1 MRLQRSI
8 KGPFEHK
15 GIGLHTGREVTLVI
29 RPATINTGVIFIRK
43 DTGKEVKASLT
54 SVIDTK
60 YSTSLGNNNIE
71 VKTVE
76 HLMAAIR
83 GLNIDN
89 LYVELDGCEVPI
101 MDGSSIGF
109 VRLFIE
115 AGIVNQ
121 EAVQPHI
128 KIISPIELTDG
139 ERRILIE
146 PSPLPKL
153 SYTISFEHPFLSS
166 QSFSCYWSE
175 DNFIKE
181 IAPARTFTFLRD
193 VETLWAHGLAKGGS
207 LDNAI
212 VFTDYQILNKGGLR
226 YKDECVRHK
235 ILDLIGDLSLLGMP
249 ILGHIIA
256 TCSGHSLNIKLA
268 SRILKERKN
277 WLVIDE
283 IGPPLFNDK
292 ASLFSF
298 HPTS

>member
-8 KGPFEHK
+8 KRPFKYK
-15 GIGLHTGREVTLVI
+15 GIGLHTGEEVTLTI
-29 RPATINTGVIFIRK
+29 RPAPVNTGVVFIRT
-43 DTGKEVKASLT
+43 DTMEEIRADLASVT
-54 SVIDTK
+54 DTM
-60 YSTSLGNNNIE
+60 YSTSLGNNKIE

-76 HLMAAIR
+76 HLMAAIK

-89 LYVELDGCEVPI
+89 LYIELDGSEVPI

-115 AGIVNQ
+115 AGISEQ

-128 KIISPIELTDG
+128 KIIKPIEVA
-139 ERRILIE
+139 ERNGRIIIE

-153 SYTISFEHPFLSS
+153 SCSISFDQPLPLR

-193 VETLWAHGLAKGGS
+193 VETLWARGLAKGGS
-207 LDNAI
+207 LDNTI
-212 VFTDYQILNKGGLR
+212 VLADYRILNKEGLR
-226 YKDECVRHK
+226 YADEFVRHK
-235 ILDLIGDLSLLGMP
+235 ILDLIGDLSLIGMP
-249 ILGHIIA
+249 VIGHIIA

-268 SRILKERKN
+268 SHILKERGN
-277 WLVIDE
+277 WLLINEADSA
-283 IGPPLFNDK
+283 I
-292 ASLFSF
+292 FS
-298 HPTS
+298 HRSVSVAEK